1 MKHLLCEFVKQ
12 VALHLSDESNT
23 LHYLQVP
30 LIFVTAY
37 LKENVGPREGNIC
50 VWLSLVIGQGWWHS
64 VEKMCLEFWN

>member
-12 VALHLSDESNT
+12 VALDLSDESNT

-30 LIFVTAY
+30 LIFGTAC
-37 LKENVGPREGNIC
+37 LEENVGPRAGNIC
-50 VWLSLVIGQGWWHS
+50 VSLVIGQGWWHS